1 MLATIDILSDG
12 RTVLIPE
19 ADLLH
24 YITAQGSTEADVYIR
39 DGRTLSD
46 EQRRKIFA
54 ILRDIA
60 KYTGDDPESL
70 RAFFTW
76 DFCFKY
82 DCEAFS
88 LSTRR
93 YNVADMTTA
102 REFITYLLEFCL
114 RYGVPMGERITD
126 RADDIE
132 AAMYL
137 CLEHRK
143 CAVCGREAEIHHI
156 DAIGMGGNRRTT
168 GHVGREALALCRMHH
183 TEMHTVGRNAFLSK
197 YHLEGVRLTG
207 YLCDRLGLSRTEGR
221 DDFGSSA

>member
-1 MLATIDILSDG
+1 MLATVDVLPDG
-12 RTVLIPE
+12 RWVLIPE

-60 KYTGDDPESL
+60 KCSGDDPESL

-76 DFCFKY
+76 DFCYKY

-93 YNVADMTTA
+93 DNVADMTTA

-114 RYGVPMGERITD
+114 RYGVPMGERIAD
-126 RADDIE
+126 RADDIG

-143 CAVCGREAEIHHI
+143 CAVCGRKAEIHHI
-156 DAIGMGGNRRTT
+156 DAIGMGGNRRQAS
-168 GHVGREALALCRMHH
+168 HIGREALALCRIHH
-183 TEMHTVGRNAFLSK
+183 TEIHTIGRRAFLDK
-197 YHLEGVRLTG
+197 YHLEGVRLTR
-207 YLCDRLGLSRTEGR
+207 YLCDRLGLNGGE
-221 DDFGSSA
+221 